1 MKMKFWTFF
10 AAMISTSLLAQ
21 QATNAPA
28 PAATP
33 APAVTAPAPAP
44 ELSAPAVT
52 PEPAKTNAPAKPA
65 KKKTA
70 KKTVKKTAPAAELKT
85 TPLVSGPAVVS
96 AHHVNVRSKAGLVGE
111 VLTHVTNGQPV
122 NVIEEIH
129 LKSSAPD
136 EPSAWAKIALPAEAP
151 VWVKSSYID
160 ANKTISAKKLNLR
173 AGPSEHYGIV
183 GTLQKGDTVQEIE
196 TKGEWTK
203 IQAPTNAF
211 AYVAAQYLSQDPT
224 ALAAAN
230 IGSAPSAPSE
240 PAPAAAAV
248 PEAPTVAAAPTE
260 APMVTNETP
269 VVAATTNE
277 TAATPAVE
285 PTPVPEEPLP
295 PRIVDREGI
304 VRGSFSIQAPTK
316 YELIS
321 PDNHR
326 TINYLY
332 TTSTNLD
339 LSRYKGMH
347 IVVSGEEGLD
357 ERWKNTPVITIQ
369 KIVVLE

>member
-1 MKMKFWTFF
+1 MKMKVWTFF

-28 PAATP
+28 PEAAP
-33 APAVTAPAPAP
+33 APAVTAPAATPAP
-44 ELSAPAVT
+44 EMAPPITTTEA
-52 PEPAKTNAPAKPA
+52 PKTNAPAKST

-70 KKTVKKTAPAAELKT
+70 KKTVKKAAPEVKT
-85 TPLVSGPAVVS
+85 TPLTAGPAVVS

-111 VLTHVTNGQPV
+111 VITHVTNGEPV
-122 NVIEEIH
+122 TVIEEVR
-129 LKSSAPD
+129 LKSSAAD
-136 EPSAWAKIALPAEAP
+136 EPSAWAKIALPTDAQ

-160 ANKTISAKKLNLR
+160 ANKTITAKKLNLR
-173 AGPSEHYGIV
+173 AGPSEHFGIV
-183 GTLQKGDTVQEIE
+183 GTLQKGDAVQAIE
-196 TKGEWTK
+196 TKGDWTK
-203 IQAPTNAF
+203 IQAPTNAYAF
-211 AYVAAQYLSQDPT
+211 VAAQYLTQEPA

-230 IGSAPSAPSE
+230 VGSTPAAPTE
-240 PAPAAAAV
+240 PAPTPAAV

-260 APMVTNETP
+260 TPMAGTNETPTVAPVTNETP
-269 VVAATTNE
+269 TVAVAP
-277 TAATPAVE
+277 TPA
-285 PTPVPEEPLP
+285 PEEPLP
-295 PRIVDREGI
+295 PRIVEREGL
-304 VRGSFSIQAPTK
+304 VHGTFSIQAPTK
-316 YELIS
+316 YELVS
-321 PDNHR
+321 PENHR

-347 IVVSGEEGLD
+347 IIVTGEEGLD